1 MSAYVF
7 IAANAREVGL
17 RQGSHLFVGS
27 PESVQPGKRT
37 LAVFFST
44 SSCQTYGD
52 TVYFT
57 TQSHADCINALQF
70 YKVIYVAL
78 N

>member
-1 MSAYVF
+1 MFLLLLMPEKLALGKVAIYLL
-7 IAANAREVGL
+7 AAL
-17 RQGSHLFVGS
+17 RVSSQENEHWQF
-27 PESVQPGKRT
+27 
-37 LAVFFST
+37 FFST
-44 SSCQTYGD
+44 SSCQTYGN